1 MYKTK
6 LESQPLMYKT
16 KLESQPLMYKTS
28 VGIRNVLFIFV
39 IVVLNQV
46 SLWNS
51 VSVYMLTYLTLDVI

>member
-16 KLESQPLMYKTS
+16 KLESQLLMYKTS
-28 VGIRNVLFIFV
+28 VGIRNVLLIFV

-46 SLWNS
+46 SL
-51 VSVYMLTYLTLDVI
+51 